1 MRNDTYFCHFTPLP
15 LTAVVPV
22 PERCDGGPTVL
33 LGAPGLRPADPE
45 VTLPFQGVA
54 AVLEKV
60 LDAGEECTA
69 GAFLSAGSL
78 GSTQAIVV

>member
-1 MRNDTYFCHFTPLP
+1 M
-15 LTAVVPV
+15 VPV
-22 PERCDGGPTVL
+22 PDRCDGGPAVL
-33 LGAPGLRPADPE
+33 LGPPGLRPADAGA
-45 VTLPFQGVA
+45 TLPFQGVA

-60 LDAGEECTA
+60 LDAGEACTA

>member
-1 MRNDTYFCHFTPLP
+1 M
-15 LTAVVPV
+15 VPV
-22 PERCDGGPTVL
+22 PARCDGGPAALFGV
-33 LGAPGLRPADPE
+33 PGLRPAGAG

-60 LDAGEECTA
+60 LDAGEACTA

-78 GSTQAIVV
+78 ESKRVIVAR